1 LINATG
7 SLLRPYSLVAQKY
20 AKEVLEQKGVQ
31 VLNDTTIVKVTD
43 KDITTLDGVIL
54 TTDIVIWTAGVL
66 GTTLHGIDRLLAVDS
81 RVEVTPSLQ
90 LASHPEVFV
99 LGDMAYLFDDE
110 GPYPMLAQVA
120 KRYGKHAMKNL
131 ECMISGKELQ
141 SFHYSELGRFTS
153 LGQLNVIAEFRW
165 FHLYGGVAWFVWRT
179 IYLFNFAST
188 SKRLRILVDWTT
200 NIFVPRGI
208 MEIK

>member
-1 LINATG
+1 MINATG

-90 LASHPEVFV
+90 LASHSEV
-99 LGDMAYLFDDE
+99 
-110 GPYPMLAQVA
+110 
-120 KRYGKHAMKNL
+120 
-131 ECMISGKELQ
+131 
-141 SFHYSELGRFTS
+141 
-153 LGQLNVIAEFRW
+153 
-165 FHLYGGVAWFVWRT
+165 LY
-179 IYLFNFAST
+179 
-188 SKRLRILVDWTT
+188 
-200 NIFVPRGI
+200 
-208 MEIK
+208 